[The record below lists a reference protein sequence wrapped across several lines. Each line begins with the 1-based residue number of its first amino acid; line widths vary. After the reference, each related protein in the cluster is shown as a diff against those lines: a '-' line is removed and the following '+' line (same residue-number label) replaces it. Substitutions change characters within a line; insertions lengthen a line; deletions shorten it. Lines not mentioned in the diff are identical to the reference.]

1 MLMGNEH
8 SVLAV
13 NCYRMKTGLRLWV
26 MMQLFLMAPLL
37 DWGTSSC
44 IATHRKIH
52 VKMETGLPCGL
63 EVVMPVSSPLPLNV
77 VLPSITANTLKFPL
91 VCLPSW
97 SLGYKYASCLPDCE
111 QEPENELTVGV
122 VIAAWVNGKLG
133 AGVVK
138 IYELFHS
145 SLWSFNWNAL
155 WFYMYSSKYL
165 VGGIVCKRCLNFFSP
180 DKKNPLWSGI
190 AISVSS
196 DYWINLF
203 YSKIS
208 WFFLYFWQIHL
219 YIRLISHDPNTYIMV
234 LSWSYNT
241 EWVFSLTILPLLI
254 FIPALSCIILLYCFL
269 QENSNLLHL
278 IWAECFLS
286 CFL

>member
-1 MLMGNEH
+1 MGNDAAVPHGTLARLGYELLHCHLQEDPRQNGDRTALWFRSCYASFLSPAIECGSVVSH
-8 SVLAV
+8 S
-13 NCYRMKTGLRLWV
+13 
-26 MMQLFLMAPLL
+26 Q
-37 DWGTSSC
+37 
-44 IATHRKIH
+44 H
-52 VKMETGLPCGL
+52 VEIP
-63 EVVMPVSSPLPLNV
+63 P
-77 VLPSITANTLKFPL
+77 

-133 AGVVK
+133 AGAVK
-138 IYELFHS
+138 IYELFHPT
-145 SLWSFNWNAL
+145 LWGFSWNAL
-155 WFYMYSSKYL
+155 WFYMYSSRYL

-208 WFFLYFWQIHL
+208 WFFSCFWQIHL
-219 YIRLISHDPNTYIMV
+219 YIRLISHDPNPYIMV
-234 LSWSYNT
+234 PSWSYNT
-241 EWVFSLTILPLLI
+241 ECVFSLTILPLLI
-254 FIPALSCIILLYCFL
+254 FIPSLLCIILLYCFL